1 MQINPRQRLVLF
13 LCAGLTII
21 TLAVYW
27 PVHNYEFIRYD
38 DDAFVFKN
46 AVVQSG
52 LSLQNIKWAFTTV
65 HYSYWHPLTWLS
77 LMLDCSLFGVKPG
90 PMHLVSVAFHV
101 ANTLLLFIVFSRMT
115 KRLWPSA
122 FVAVLFAIHPLNVES
137 VAWIAERKNVLS
149 TFFWFLTMLAY
160 VRYVERPSIGRYIV
174 TLIAFAFGLMSKPM
188 LVTLPFVLLLLD
200 YWPLN
205 RIRNTRYAIRN
216 TILEKLPFIF
226 LSAVLCVITFL
237 AQRQVGAVA
246 VLPFK
251 ARFPNAIVSYL
262 SYIEKLFVPLNLAVL
277 YPHPAGF
284 IPLTKFIICA
294 LVLLLLSV
302 FLLYY
307 GRRYKY
313 LAFGWLWYLGT
324 LVPVIGLIQVGAQ
337 AMADRYAYVP
347 LIGLF
352 TIIAFGAADLS
363 QVISYR
369 RLRFLVL
376 CLGSCVLCL
385 ACIVITSIQLKYWQN
400 SILLFEHTLSVIESD
415 NDSIMAD
422 ADDLIRNGRLEE
434 AARLLTEKIKSI
446 PNSPEIHNN
455 FGNAFRDLKKTDE
468 AIVQYLIAL
477 RLSPYFSKA
486 RYNLAQA
493 LIFKGNYDEAV
504 EQYKIYADRDINNIA
519 LYQDLA
525 RLLVE
530 EGRFSDAAEQFQKV
544 LVADPNSVEILAN
557 LGFALAQAEKNDQAV
572 EYYYQALQI
581 DPNNTL
587 VHGRL
592 ALALAAVGKID
603 ESIEHCRIV
612 LAAHPDDVEM
622 HNNLGILLQIKGK
635 LDEAAESFKKALQID
650 PNFHPA
656 RDNLNA
662 LSKKQ
667 TQSRQ

>member
-1 MQINPRQRLVLF
+1 MRINSKQRLFIF
-13 LCAGLTII
+13 LCAGLII
-21 TLAVYW
+21 VTLAVYW

-46 AVVQSG
+46 SVVQSG
-52 LSLQNIKWAFTTV
+52 ISFQNIKWAFTTV
-65 HYSYWHPLTWLS
+65 HCSYWHPLTWLS

-90 PMHLVSVAFHV
+90 PMHLVSVAFHTV
-101 ANTLLLFIVFSRMT
+101 NTLLLFVVFNRMT
-115 KRLWPSA
+115 RRLWPSA

-149 TFFWFLTMLAY
+149 TLFWLLTMLAY
-160 VRYVERPSIGRYIV
+160 IRYVEKPSTARYV
-174 TLIAFAFGLMSKPM
+174 MTLIVFTLGLMSKPM
-188 LVTLPFVLLLLD
+188 LVTLPFVLILLD

-205 RIRNTRYAIRN
+205 RISNQRSAISN
-216 TILEKLPFIF
+216 LFFEKLPFIL

-246 VLPFK
+246 ILPFK
-251 ARFPNAIVSYL
+251 ERFPNAIISFL
-262 SYIEKLFVPLNLAVL
+262 AYIEKLFVPLNLAVL
-277 YPHPAGF
+277 YPHPAGS
-284 IPLTKFIICA
+284 IPLTKGIIFA
-294 LVLLLLSV
+294 LVLLLFSL

-307 GRRYKY
+307 GRHYKY

-352 TIIAFGAADLS
+352 TIIAFGAADLLKKFPFKK
-363 QVISYR
+363 I
-369 RLRFLVL
+369 VL
-376 CLGSCVLCL
+376 TGL
-385 ACIVITSIQLKYWQN
+385 AAASIIACTVITSNQLKHWQN
-400 SILLFEHTLSVIESD
+400 SVLLFEHTLSVIESD
-415 NDSIMAD
+415 NDSIRAD
-422 ADDLIRNGRLEE
+422 ADALIRNGMLEE

-455 FGNAFRDLKKTDE
+455 FGNAFRDLEKTDE

-477 RLSPYFSKA
+477 RLNPYFSKA
-486 RYNLAQA
+486 RYNFALA

-504 EQYKIYADRDINNIA
+504 EQYKIYADRYISNAD

-544 LVADPNSVEILAN
+544 LVVDPNSVEILAN

-572 EYYYQALQI
+572 ECYYQALQL
-581 DPNNTL
+581 DPNNIL

-592 ALALAAVGKID
+592 ALALAAIGKID
-603 ESIEHCRIV
+603 ESIEQCRIV
-612 LAAHPDDVEM
+612 LAAHPDDAEM

-650 PNFHPA
+650 PGFQPA

-662 LSKKQ
+662 ISKKQ
-667 TQSRQ
+667 IQSRQ